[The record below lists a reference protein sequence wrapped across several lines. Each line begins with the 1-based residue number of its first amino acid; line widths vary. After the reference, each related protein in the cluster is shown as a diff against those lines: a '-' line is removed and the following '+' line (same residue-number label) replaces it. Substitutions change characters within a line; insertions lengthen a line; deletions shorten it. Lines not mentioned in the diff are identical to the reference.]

1 MMAGLSP
8 LTALWSLAGVWV
20 TALLFLAPLR
30 RRPPFWLRA
39 GLCLGGGSLF
49 YLGAALLLQ
58 WAGLSLWIE
67 PLLRYGIVF
76 FLFLQCTAL
85 PLKAALYYGIWTVM
99 VHDLSMELGSL
110 LYRFFLG
117 GTVLPWLPALALW
130 AIALAALGLTAA
142 RWMPENGTYHA
153 GPRQLSSAFLLWALF
168 QGISWLY
175 TTTPP
180 EDALTTASHI
190 LLLLIRFYCIT
201 ILYLQHELFRK
212 SAIRQELDMLNHLW
226 LQQKDQYD
234 LAKENI
240 SLINRKCHDLKHQ
253 IQAMRLMFSD
263 EKREDYL
270 REVEQS
276 VRIYEV
282 LAKTGNEVLDTVLT
296 EKSLYCEANG
306 IQAHCVADGS
316 LLSFMDPVDL
326 YTIFGNALDNAI
338 ESVKDSADREKRII
352 DVLVYAE
359 KQMLVIQIINPVTG
373 ALRFDEEGLPMSTKV
388 QDGYHGFGLKSIRHT
403 VKRYGGFL
411 TVKVENGCFYLQIL
425 LPIQA

>member
-8 LTALWSLAGVWV
+8 LSALWHLAGVWV

-30 RRPPFWLRA
+30 RRPSFPLRIA
-39 GLCLGGGSLF
+39 LCLGAGSLL
-49 YLGAALLLQ
+49 YLAAALLLQ
-58 WAGLSLWIE
+58 RAGLTLWLE
-67 PLLRYGIVF
+67 PLLRYGAVF
-76 FLFLQCTAL
+76 LLFLQCAEL
-85 PLKAALYYGIWTVM
+85 PLKSALYYGIWTVM
-99 VHDLSMELGSL
+99 VHDLSMELGAL

-117 GTVLPWLPALALW
+117 GTVLPWLPALTLW
-130 AIALAALGLTAA
+130 AIALTALGLTVA
-142 RWMPENGTYHA
+142 RWMPDNGTYHA

-175 TTTPP
+175 ATTPP
-180 EDALTTASHI
+180 EDAPSQASRI

-226 LQQKDQYD
+226 VQQKDQYD

-296 EKSLYCEANG
+296 EKSLCCEANG

-338 ESVKDSADREKRII
+338 ESVRDCADREKRII